1 MRSYPSNSP
10 QAAARIVALTVF
22 ADGDIGDAEIEWL
35 DRLAVHEQLGL
46 ARHELHALLDTF
58 CEDLLSSDQ
67 LKWADACP
75 VDERTL
81 ADLMGEIQD
90 PALRLKLLRLCVE
103 LAEATRMSPK
113 ASRSCSLLPWST
125 GACTTRR
132 FDSRPR
138 SQRRDLPDPFP
149 TAHRWAG
156 GPTCAVPRPIEVSS
170 SPGRLGTG
178 CRL

>member
-1 MRSYPSNSP
+1 MMRSYPVNSP

-22 ADGDIGDAEIEWL
+22 ADGDIGDAEIAWL
-35 DRLAVHEQLGL
+35 DRLVVHEQLGL
-46 ARHELHALLDTF
+46 TRHELQAVLDTF

-103 LAEATRMSPK
+103 LAEVDARVHEGESMVLVAAVEHWGLHREMFRPS
-113 ASRSCSLLPWST
+113 SRS
-125 GACTTRR
+125 
-132 FDSRPR
+132 
-138 SQRRDLPDPFP
+138 
-149 TAHRWAG
+149 
-156 GPTCAVPRPIEVSS
+156 
-170 SPGRLGTG
+170 
-178 CRL
+178 